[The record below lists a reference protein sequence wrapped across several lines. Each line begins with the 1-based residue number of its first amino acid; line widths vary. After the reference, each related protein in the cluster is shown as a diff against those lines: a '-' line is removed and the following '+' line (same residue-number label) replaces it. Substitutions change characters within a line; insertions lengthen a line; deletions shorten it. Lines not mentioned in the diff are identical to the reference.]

1 MVQKFIKENRP
12 WVEKVSAVLCQKR
25 AYTLDQYI
33 TAIGKST
40 YRFDELAIL
49 LLSRALRVH
58 TFVLLEGKYWTS
70 RADNDVSKCD
80 FKFIYLGDLEFDYYE
95 CNVTESKFFSAP
107 GRNPSLKTETKVE
120 TKKEEDKVDV
130 SKSEPASDVDDAK
143 TVEASDSDPDPIGT
157 DEGYSSDFEPDRPT
171 AYRLR
176 WQGNSSSS
184 SSDEESQST
193 STDSVAKFPLKR
205 RRGLMDTPYGDIE
218 VTKYYHKN
226 KARLTKYNCNQ
237 CIQTFKL
244 QKELD
249 RHIGSTH
256 KIWYCNYCDKT
267 FKTSG
272 GLHKHERSHKNLANA
287 CTVCGKRFQFPY
299 QVEKHA
305 RGHTARGLW
314 KCP

>member
-1 MVQKFIKENRP
+1 M
-12 WVEKVSAVLCQKR
+12 
-25 AYTLDQYI
+25 
-33 TAIGKST
+33 
-40 YRFDELAIL
+40 
-49 LLSRALRVH
+49 
-58 TFVLLEGKYWTS
+58 
-70 RADNDVSKCD
+70 
-80 FKFIYLGDLEFDYYE
+80 
-95 CNVTESKFFSAP
+95 
-107 GRNPSLKTETKVE
+107 
-120 TKKEEDKVDV
+120 
-130 SKSEPASDVDDAK
+130 DDAK

-157 DEGYSSDFEPDRPT
+157 DEGYSSDSDFEPDRPT

-176 WQGNSSSS
+176 WERNSSSS
-184 SSDEESQST
+184 SSDDESQST

-244 QKELD
+244 QKDLD

-272 GLHKHERSHKNLANA
+272 GLHKHERSHENLANA

-314 KCP
+314 KCRDCGTAFNSEDSLKTHKQKHVTKLPCSDCDKFFNSKDTLAQHWRGEHGEGWTAPCGDNFKWKSRYHRHMNRCDECIDLNAEESRQRYLF